1 MVFLFFLEKI
11 NILNEYKL
19 FYQVLTEV
27 KTLLQTS
34 IFYLNLYGFLQFFRN
49 NIVSN
54 VLKNADINI
63 ISICFRNHL
72 GHACIG

>member
-1 MVFLFFLEKI
+1 M
-11 NILNEYKL
+11 LNEYKL

-34 IFYLNLYGFLQFFRN
+34 IFYLSFITEDKKYKSLWNFTNFGN
-49 NIVSN
+49 NIVTSN
-54 VLKNADINI
+54 VLKNVEINI
-63 ISICFRNHL
+63 ISVCFRNHL